1 MKSTIF
7 DIKGEKVKD
16 LELPKQF
23 SEQIRPDLIKRAVL
37 VIQNNKRQSYG
48 ADPRAGLE
56 YSAKLSRR
64 RKHYR
69 GGYGR
74 GMSRVPRKV
83 MLRRGT
89 QFIYVGAVVSGT
101 TGGRRAHPPKAEKRF
116 DQKINKKERQKAI
129 RSAIAATAD
138 KNYLKEKGISVF
150 DNIPLIIEK
159 FETLTKTKE
168 VKDLLIKLKLSPEL
182 ERADNK
188 KIRAGKGTMRGRKYR
203 KVKGPLVVISG
214 KGSKVTDACKNIP
227 GFDVVEVTSLN
238 AELLA
243 PGAEPGRYVIWSLDA
258 MQKLDKENL
267 FYSKNG
273 STQDNKVPASN
284 WKSC

>member
-7 DIKGEKVKD
+7 NIKGEKVKD

-23 SEQIRPDLIKRAVL
+23 SEQVRPDLIKRAVL
-37 VIQNNKRQSYG
+37 VIQNNKRQPYG
-48 ADPRAGLE
+48 TDPRAGLE

-69 GGYGR
+69 GGYGI
-74 GMSRVPRKV
+74 GMSRIPRKV

-89 QFIYVGAVVSGT
+89 QFIYTGAVVSGT
-101 TGGRRAHPPKAEKRF
+101 TGGRRAHPPKAEKIF
-116 DQKINKKERQKAI
+116 EQKINKKERQKAI

-138 KNYLKEKGISVF
+138 KNYLKEKGIKVF
-150 DNIPLIIEK
+150 DNVPLIIEK
-159 FETLTKTKE
+159 LETLTKTKE
-168 VKDLLIKLKLSPEL
+168 VKDLLIKLNLSPEL

-214 KGSKVTDACKNIP
+214 KDTKVMDACNNIP
-227 GFDVVEVTSLN
+227 GFEVVEVTSLN

-243 PGAEPGRYVIWSLDA
+243 PGAAPGRYVIWSLDA
-258 MQKLDKENL
+258 IQKLDKENL

-273 STQDNKVPASN
+273 TIQNNKVPASN
-284 WKSC
+284 

>member
-7 DIKGEKVKD
+7 STKGEKVKD

-23 SEQIRPDLIKRAVL
+23 SEKVRPDLIKRAVL
-37 VIQNNKRQSYG
+37 VIQNNNRQPYG

-56 YSAKLSRR
+56 YSATLSRK
-64 RKHYR
+64 RKDYR

-74 GMSRVPRKV
+74 GMSRIPRKV

-89 QFIYVGAVVSGT
+89 QFIYTGAIVSGT
-101 TGGRRAHPPKAEKRF
+101 TGGRRAHAPKAEKIF
-116 DQKINKKERQKAI
+116 DQKINNKERQKAI

-138 KNYLKEKGISVF
+138 KEFLKEKGITVQ
-150 DNIPLIIEK
+150 DNVPLIIDKLES
-159 FETLTKTKE
+159 LNKTKE
-168 VKDLLIKLKLSPEL
+168 VKDLLIKLNLSPEL

-203 KVKGPLVVISG
+203 KAKGPLVVVSG
-214 KGSKVTDACKNIP
+214 KDTKVAEACKNLP
-227 GFDVVEVTSLN
+227 GFEVVEVKSLN

-243 PGAEPGRYVIWSLDA
+243 PGAVPGRYVIWSLDA
-258 MQKLDKENL
+258 IQKLDKENL

-273 STQDNKVPASN
+273 SVQDDKVPASN
-284 WKSC
+284 